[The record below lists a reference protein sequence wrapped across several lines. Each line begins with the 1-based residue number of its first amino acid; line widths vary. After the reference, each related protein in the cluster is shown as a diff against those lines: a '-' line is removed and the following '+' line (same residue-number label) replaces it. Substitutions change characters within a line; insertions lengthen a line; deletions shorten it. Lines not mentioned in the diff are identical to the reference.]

1 MYIGITL
8 QSTPVFLTMII
19 SSIVITLTADKI
31 KSIYLPMF
39 ITGMLTSYV
48 DFLTAPIITLGVPLS
63 IYFLIIQ
70 KKREIKLKED
80 IKILIIASIN
90 WGLGYV
96 LTWFTKWVIVDICY
110 DKNLIKTALE
120 QVLYRTVYVFEK
132 GFFDTVYETIYIIK
146 WNIVYIFVGSL
157 IITIIRAI
165 FNRKKLKKIKIRLQE
180 IFPYFVIMLMP
191 FAWYFVL
198 EEHSAKHIPFT
209 YRALLLFLTSA
220 AIIILKFS
228 EKREDL
234 KKEDMENFKEKIK
247 NILPKRKEEKT

>member
-1 MYIGITL
+1 
-8 QSTPVFLTMII
+8 
-19 SSIVITLTADKI
+19 
-31 KSIYLPMF
+31 MF

-70 KKREIKLKED
+70 KKREIKLKEA

-120 QVLYRTVYVFEK
+120 QVLYRTVYTFEK

-165 FNRKKLKKIKIRLQE
+165 INRKKLKNIKIRLQE

-209 YRALLLFLTSA
+209 FRKW
-220 AIIILKFS
+220 ILY
-228 EKREDL
+228 L
-234 KKEDMENFKEKIK
+234 IK
-247 NILPKRKEEKT
+247 